1 MLWIFPEHMV
11 INKREYEYG
20 RKLFANLERMIHLK
34 SIVKRFVSI
43 FMALAIVCTFSSVA
57 FASDVPATVPSRDIA
72 VSQDADALEE
82 SRSSLGDI
90 IASGATTIY
99 GGSGVLRVYLPTT
112 NFWTDLVAGIGYTP
126 QSGVVT
132 VTVTTP
138 NNQSIYLGSMSG
150 TGSTTSSQELAYAP
164 AGTYYFY
171 FTSAIQEP
179 MEVYARLYDW
189 YIMLSLVSI
198 GYHS

>member
-1 MLWIFPEHMV
+1 M
-11 INKREYEYG
+11 
-20 RKLFANLERMIHLK
+20 K

-43 FMALAIVCTFSSVA
+43 FVAFAIVCTFSSVA
-57 FASDVPATVPSRDIA
+57 FASDVPATVPSRDAA
-72 VSQDADALEE
+72 VSQDADASEE

-126 QSGVVT
+126 QSGLVT

-138 NNQSIYLGSMSG
+138 DNKSVYLGTISG
-150 TGSTTSSQELAYAP
+150 SGSVTVSHELAYAP

-171 FTSAIQEP
+171 FSSAIQEP
-179 MEVYARLYDW
+179 MEVYARLYD
-189 YIMLSLVSI
+189 
-198 GYHS
+198 